1 MEKRFKAP
9 DGEVFTLY
17 ELRKLAEPNEV
28 EALEDAEA
36 GCTVFVSYFCSE
48 LECIL

>member
-1 MEKRFKAP
+1 MEKRFKTP

-17 ELRKLAEPNEV
+17 ELRKV
-28 EALEDAEA
+28 AEA
-36 GCTVFVSYFCSE
+36 DEIAKLEESEAGATVFVSYFCSE